1 MNRERRFVFTVKQL
15 TQYVKALLGQDRA
28 LQDVWVRG
36 EVGDLVRHGSGHV
49 YFTLKD
55 EYSQLRCVLFREE
68 ASYVSFD
75 LAAGMQVAARG
86 AVTVYEPRG
95 QYQLVVRELEEA
107 GLGDLYLAFERLR
120 RKLAAEGL
128 FDADRK
134 RPLPAFPRT
143 IALLTSP
150 DGAAVHDVLTT
161 LRRRW
166 PGADIILVPTPVS
179 GPAAVPGIVRSLERL
194 AALEGVDVAILA
206 RGGGSL
212 EELSAFNAEEVA
224 RAMARSPVPLVTG
237 IGHEVDVT
245 IADLVADLRAATPT
259 AAAAAVSPELRDVLA
274 RIDTARRSVARSLAR
289 SVARY
294 RRELGLLLARPLL
307 RDPRLLLA
315 DRRQRVDELAS
326 ALQRALAKRIEDAR
340 SRLAAVS
347 ERLRALNPR
356 AVLRRGYSITRL
368 PDGRIVTTVRQL
380 SVGGSAEIVL
390 NDGSAGVAVQ
400 EVRGQTE

>member
-194 AALEGVDVAILA
+194 AALDGVDVAILA

>member
-194 AALEGVDVAILA
+194 AALDGVDVAILA

-237 IGHEVDVT
+237 IGHEVDMT